1 MQSMLHM
8 ESSLPI
14 PPGSAPASESNFAN
28 ATATE
33 YAAVY
38 ARTDSPMQYG
48 DVYGVPGVAIVSGGN
63 GGMGGVGVGVGGYEE
78 GFYAHGVGVNGV
90 AM

>member
-8 ESSLPI
+8 ESTLPSV
-14 PPGSAPASESNFAN
+14 PSSAPATDGSGFAS
-28 ATATE
+28 ATE

-48 DVYGVPGVAIVSGGN
+48 DVYGVPGVSIVPSAAGLA
-63 GGMGGVGVGVGGYEE
+63 GYEE
-78 GFYAHGVGVNGV
+78 GFYAHGVVGVNGV